1 MINKRTILDELIE
14 SETIADK
21 AFSMI
26 EGVHK
31 LRNES
36 TNGRI
41 PKRMGL
47 SLYLE
52 IQGYNVQDIVRG
64 LDTMESKYPI
74 QLLLM
79 GYSIGRGERVGEG
92 RYDSE

>member
-1 MINKRTILDELIE
+1 MINKRTILDELKE
-14 SETIADK
+14 SERIADE

-26 EGVHK
+26 EGVHR

-47 SLYLE
+47 SLYFE
-52 IQGYNVQDIVRG
+52 RQGHNIKNIVQG
-64 LDTMESKYPI
+64 LDIMESKYPI